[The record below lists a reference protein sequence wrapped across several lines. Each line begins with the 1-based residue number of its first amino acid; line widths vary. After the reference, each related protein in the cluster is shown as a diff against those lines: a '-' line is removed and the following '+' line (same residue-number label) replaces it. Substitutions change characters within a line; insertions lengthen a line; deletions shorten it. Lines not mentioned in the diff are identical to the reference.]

1 MKKVFFLMVAMAFA
15 AITTGQ
21 NINYSNEGQGIK
33 TIFDNDQPVSHGG
46 YGALVMK
53 YGKILD
59 QDAWYT
65 GVRGGW
71 LIGHSF
77 TLGIA
82 GNGLVSRVVNDAWLP
97 EDPDP
102 NVEARLFMGY
112 GGLLL
117 EPVIFHRELVHIAIP
132 ITIGAGGAAYGLQS
146 KDYWSEPE
154 FDFPENGEA
163 FFAFEPG
170 LEIEINA
177 LRFMRIN
184 LGASYLYTSDVRM
197 PSVDPGY
204 LRGFQ
209 GTFGLKFGAF

>member
-1 MKKVFFLMVAMAFA
+1 MKNLIIILAAVFMTAMASA
-15 AITTGQ
+15 QDWREDQQIQ
-21 NINYSNEGQGIK
+21 
-33 TIFDNDQPVSHGG
+33 TIFDNEQPVSHGG

-65 GVRGGW
+65 GIRGGW
-71 LIGHSF
+71 LIDHRF
-77 TLGIA
+77 TLGLT
-82 GNGLVSRVVNDAWLP
+82 GNGLVSRVVNDDWLP

-102 NVEARLFMGY
+102 NIEARLFMGY

-117 EPVIFHRELVHIAIP
+117 EPIILHKHVVHIAAP
-132 ITIGAGGAAYGLQS
+132 ITIGAGGATYGLQN
-146 KDYWSEPE
+146 KDFWSEP
-154 FDFPENGEA
+154 DIDWPSNSEA

-184 LGASYLYTSDVRM
+184 IGVSYLYTSDVRM
-197 PSVDPGY
+197 PSVDPGFM
-204 LRGFQ
+204 RGFQ
-209 GTFGLKFGAF
+209 GSFGLKFGAF